1 MLATSPASPH
11 KRVTATKTARPGSV
25 RALPRAAAAGS
36 AHACHIG
43 ARNEPGTPSQSVVA
57 STTADGGARATLQP
71 VPSTS
76 PPLRQ
81 RGALPA
87 LAASTR
93 ACATAHSGSTP
104 GLHSSKAGSLTA
116 LQRRQGGV
124 PRWLAARLVGRCPA
138 ETAASDILKDLSLKS
153 QHDHE

>member
-25 RALPRAAAAGS
+25 RALPRAAAAGG
-36 AHACHIG
+36 AHFCSRRTQLAGH
-43 ARNEPGTPSQSVVA
+43 PSQSVVA

-104 GLHSSKAGSLTA
+104 GLHSSNAGSLTA